1 MLLRSLGDSVQP
13 DSAKVE
19 LHALPRAA
27 FNDGELNHNMAQGL
41 CLQPARSAEDCFVKH
56 QWPTNMLTTY
66 SRTAALIPSRLC
78 GQLGVHVITLADHQ
92 ECPITKCYN
101 HKKLPKTH
109 IRTISLWHMLLTHRL
124 GMEVQHGSLA
134 ALQPAL
140 PTVVYK
146 SRANYNVRRS
156 CSTGQASRQQMPT
169 SCVSLARCD
178 RPRRS
183 DGGIQCAWQLNF
195 SAGVSER

>member
-1 MLLRSLGDSVQP
+1 MQP

-101 HKKLPKTH
+101 HNKNAQNAHTH
-109 IRTISLWHMLLTHRL
+109 NFT
-124 GMEVQHGSLA
+124 LA
-134 ALQPAL
+134 HVADSP
-140 PTVVYK
+140 
-146 SRANYNVRRS
+146 SR
-156 CSTGQASRQQMPT
+156 
-169 SCVSLARCD
+169 
-178 RPRRS
+178 
-183 DGGIQCAWQLNF
+183 DGGAAWQSGSTSARIAHSGIQVEGKLQRPPVLLYRASKSPANANF
-195 SAGVSER
+195 LRVTRSM